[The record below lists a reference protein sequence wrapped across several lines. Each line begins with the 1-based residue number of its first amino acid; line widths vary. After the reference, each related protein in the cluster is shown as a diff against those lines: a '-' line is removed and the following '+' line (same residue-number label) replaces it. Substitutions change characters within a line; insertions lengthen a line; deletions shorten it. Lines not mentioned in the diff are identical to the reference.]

1 MSTITPGRLDDAAPQ
16 KLAIIPRAPDPPS
29 LVRMRRAATG
39 LLVAMTALY
48 VFSHVFGGDHMSW
61 GYVRAFAE
69 AAMVG
74 GLADWF
80 AVTAIFR
87 RPFGLPIPHT
97 AVIPKSQGRIAD
109 ALGAFIAENFLAPA
123 LVSARVAQQDIALA
137 LGKWLSDAERVTKA
151 ADGLV
156 GAVPAILDTLDDET
170 VAEFLRKQASGPL
183 ASQQVAPAIG
193 NMLEALAAQG
203 KHQALLDAAL
213 AELWKWV
220 EENQD
225 TIRAK
230 VRDRTNWVW
239 RMLTVDTQASDAMI
253 GAMED
258 LIAETARDSDH
269 PLRKRVTEILARFA
283 NDLKND
289 PAMHARIGAM
299 TGEVLSHPAVT
310 EAIDAAWAHVKEAL
324 RRDIASDTSQLR
336 AWAVEG
342 LKRVGEGLIEDVRVR
357 DALNDRLRAFIVELA
372 ERHGQDVSR
381 LVSDTIRAWD
391 ADTIV
396 QKLEQNV
403 GRDLQFIRLNG
414 TVIGGLVGLLLHAGG
429 YLFPIMA

>member
-1 MSTITPGRLDDAAPQ
+1 MSSITPDQVPE
-16 KLAIIPRAPDPPS
+16 LALVPRVPDPPS

-39 LLVAMTALY
+39 LLVAMTLLY
-48 VFSHVFGGDHMSW
+48 LVAHVFGGDQISW

-87 RPFGLPIPHT
+87 HPLGLPIPHT

-109 ALGAFIAENFLAPA
+109 ALGDFIAENFLAPA
-123 LVSARVAQQDIALA
+123 LVQERVAKQDMAMA
-137 LGKWLSDAERVTKA
+137 LGRWLSDPAQVTKI

-156 GAVPAILDTLDDET
+156 GAVPSILDTLDDET
-170 VAEFLRKQASGPL
+170 VAAFLRQQASSPL
-183 ASQQVAPAIG
+183 ATQQIAPAIG

-213 AELWKWV
+213 NEGWKWL
-220 EENQD
+220 EENQE
-225 TIRAK
+225 TIRAR
-230 VRDRTNWVW
+230 VRNRTGWLW
-239 RMLTVDTQASDAMI
+239 RMLTVDAQAADAMI

-258 LIAETARDSDH
+258 LIAETANDADH
-269 PLRKRVTEILARFA
+269 PLRKRVTEILAKFA
-283 NDLKND
+283 EELKND
-289 PAMHARIGAM
+289 PVMHARISAM
-299 TGEVLSHPAVT
+299 TEEVFAHPAVS
-310 EAIDAAWAHVKEAL
+310 EALDAAWAHVKAAL
-324 RRDIASDTSQLR
+324 RADLAKEDSQLR
-336 AWAVEG
+336 TWAVEG
-342 LKRVGEGLIEDVRVR
+342 LRRVGEGLTEDATVRE
-357 DALNDRLRAFIVELA
+357 ALNERLRALIVELA
-372 ERHGQDVSR
+372 DRHGKDVSR

-391 ADTIV
+391 ADTVV

-414 TVIGGLVGLLLHAGG
+414 TIIGGLVGLILHAGG
-429 YLFPIMA
+429 HFFPVFN

>member
-1 MSTITPGRLDDAAPQ
+1 MSSTTPDLPLLERVA
-16 KLAIIPRAPDPPS
+16 DPPS
-29 LVRMRRAATG
+29 LVQMRRAATG

-48 VFSHVFGGDHMSW
+48 IGVHVFGGVHQGW
-61 GYVRAFAE
+61 GYVQAFAE

-97 AVIPKSQGRIAD
+97 AVIPKNQGRIAD

-123 LVSARVAQQDIALA
+123 LVAERVAKQDMAMA
-137 LGKWLSDAERVTKA
+137 LGRWLSDRDQVQRV

-156 GAVPAILDTLDDET
+156 GAIPAILDTLDDET
-170 VAEFLRKQASGPL
+170 VAEFLRKQASSPM
-183 ASQQVAPAIG
+183 AAQQVAPAIG

-203 KHQALLDAAL
+203 KHQVLLDAAL
-213 AELWKWV
+213 AEGWKWL
-220 EENQD
+220 EENQE
-225 TIRAK
+225 TIRAR
-230 VRDRTNWVW
+230 VRDRTGWLW
-239 RMLTVDTQASDAMI
+239 RMLSVDAQASGAMI

-258 LIAETARDSDH
+258 LIVETARDPHH
-269 PLRKRVTEILARFA
+269 PLRKRVTDILARFA
-283 NDLKND
+283 GELKND
-289 PAMHARIGAM
+289 PVMHARIATM
-299 TGEVLSHPAVT
+299 TSEVLSHPAVS
-310 EAIDAAWAHVKEAL
+310 EALDAAWAHLKEAL
-324 RRDIASDTSQLR
+324 RKDLAKADSQIR

-342 LKRVGEGLIEDVRVR
+342 LRRLGEGLTEDVVVR
-357 DALNDRLRAFIVELA
+357 DALNDRLRALVVELA
-372 ERHGQDVSR
+372 ARHGQDVSR

-391 ADTIV
+391 ADTVV

-414 TVIGGLVGLLLHAGG
+414 TVIGGLVGLVLHAGG
-429 YLFPIMA
+429 VFFPMLG

>member
-1 MSTITPGRLDDAAPQ
+1 MSSITPDRVPEIVAP
-16 KLAIIPRAPDPPS
+16 LTLIPRAPDPPS

-48 VFSHVFGGDHMSW
+48 VFAHVFGGDHMSW

-123 LVSARVAQQDIALA
+123 LVSARVAKQDIALA
-137 LGKWLSDAERVTKA
+137 LGQWLSDGERVAKA

-170 VAEFLRKQASGPL
+170 VAAFLRKQASSPL

-203 KHQALLDAAL
+203 KHQPLLDAAL
-213 AELWKWV
+213 EELWKWL

-225 TIRAK
+225 TIRTK
-230 VRDRTNWVW
+230 VRDRTNWLW
-239 RMLTVDTQASDAMI
+239 RMLTVDAQASDAMI

-258 LIAETARDSDH
+258 LISETARDPDH
-269 PLRKRVTEILARFA
+269 PLRLRVTEIITRFA
-283 NDLKND
+283 SELKND
-289 PAMHARIGAM
+289 PVMHERIGAM

-310 EAIDAAWAHVKEAL
+310 EALDAAWSHVKESL
-324 RRDIASDTSQLR
+324 RADLAKEDSQLR

-342 LKRVGEGLIEDVRVR
+342 LRRVGEGLVEDVRVR
-357 DALNDRLRAFIVELA
+357 DALNERLRAFIVELA
-372 ERHGQDVSR
+372 ERHGEDVSR

-414 TVIGGLVGLLLHAGG
+414 TIIGGLVGLALHAGG
-429 YLFPIMA
+429 EFFPIMA

>member
-1 MSTITPGRLDDAAPQ
+1 
-16 KLAIIPRAPDPPS
+16 
-29 LVRMRRAATG
+29 
-39 LLVAMTALY
+39 VA
-48 VFSHVFGGDHMSW
+48 HVFGGDHVAW

-109 ALGAFIAENFLAPA
+109 ALGAFIADNFLEPS
-123 LVSARVAQQDIALA
+123 LVAARVAKQDMALA
-137 LGKWLSDAERVTKA
+137 LGRWLSDRDQVLRL

-156 GAVPAILDTLDDET
+156 GAAPAILDTLDDET
-170 VAEFLRKQASGPL
+170 VAEFLRRQASSPL
-183 ASQQVAPAIG
+183 ASRQIAPAIG

-213 AELWKWV
+213 AEVWKWV
-220 EENQD
+220 EENQES
-225 TIRAK
+225 IRAR

-239 RMLTVDTQASDAMI
+239 RLLAVDAQASDAMI

-258 LIAETARDSDH
+258 LIAETARDPDH
-269 PLRKRVTEILARFA
+269 PLRRRVTEMIARFA
-283 NDLKND
+283 ADLKND
-289 PAMHARIGAM
+289 PAMHARIGAI
-299 TGEVLSHPAVT
+299 TAEALSHPAVS
-310 EAIDAAWAHVKEAL
+310 EALDAAWAHVKESL
-324 RRDIASDTSQLR
+324 RRDLAREDSQLR
-336 AWAVEG
+336 AWAIEG
-342 LKRVGEGLIEDVRVR
+342 LMRVGEGLVEDNRVR
-357 DALNDRLRAFIVELA
+357 EALNDRLRALVVELA
-372 ERHGQDVSR
+372 ARHGQDVSR
-381 LVSDTIRAWD
+381 LVSETIRAWD

-414 TVIGGLVGLLLHAGG
+414 TVIGGLVGLALHAGG
-429 YLFPIMA
+429 YVFPALA

>member
-1 MSTITPGRLDDAAPQ
+1 MSSTTPDLPLIQPHA
-16 KLAIIPRAPDPPS
+16 DPSS
-29 LVRMRRAATG
+29 LVQMRRAATG
-39 LLVAMTALY
+39 LLLAMTALY
-48 VFSHVFGGDHMSW
+48 MVANVFGGDHVGW

-123 LVSARVAQQDIALA
+123 LVAERVAKQDMAMA
-137 LGKWLSDAERVTKA
+137 LGRWLSDRDQLQRV

-156 GAVPAILDTLDDET
+156 GAIPAILDTLDDET
-170 VAEFLRKQASGPL
+170 VAAFLRKQASSPL
-183 ASQQVAPAIG
+183 ASQQIAPAIG

-213 AELWKWV
+213 AEGWKWI
-220 EENQD
+220 EDNHE
-225 TIRAK
+225 TIRAR
-230 VRDRTNWVW
+230 VRDRTGWLW
-239 RMLTVDTQASDAMI
+239 RMLSVDAQASDAMI

-258 LIAETARDSDH
+258 LIAETARDPDH
-269 PLRKRVTEILARFA
+269 PLRKRVTDILARFA
-283 NDLKND
+283 GELKND
-289 PAMHARIGAM
+289 PVMHARIATM
-299 TGEVLSHPAVT
+299 TSEVLSHPAVSD
-310 EAIDAAWAHVKEAL
+310 ALDAAWAHVKEAL
-324 RRDIASDTSQLR
+324 RKDLAKEDSQIR

-342 LKRVGEGLIEDVRVR
+342 LRRLGEGLTEDATVR
-357 DALNDRLRAFIVELA
+357 DALNDRLRALVVDLA
-372 ERHGQDVSR
+372 ARHGQDVSR
-381 LVSDTIRAWD
+381 LVSETIRAWD

-414 TVIGGLVGLLLHAGG
+414 TVIGGLVGLVLHAGG
-429 YLFPIMA
+429 EFFPMIG

>member
-1 MSTITPGRLDDAAPQ
+1 MSSITPDNAPD
-16 KLAIIPRAPDPPS
+16 LALVPRVPDPPS

-39 LLVAMTALY
+39 LLLAMTVLY
-48 VFSHVFGGDHMSW
+48 LVAHIFGGDHRSW

-74 GLADWF
+74 GMADWF

-97 AVIPKSQGRIAD
+97 AVIPRSQGRIAD
-109 ALGAFIAENFLAPA
+109 ALGDFIAENFLAPS
-123 LVSARVAQQDIALA
+123 LVSERVAKQDMAMS
-137 LGKWLSDAERVTKA
+137 LGRWLSDPAQGVRI

-170 VAEFLRKQASGPL
+170 VAEFLKKQASSPL
-183 ASQQVAPAIG
+183 ASQQIAPAIG

-213 AELWKWV
+213 AEGWKWL

-225 TIRAK
+225 TIRAR
-230 VRDRTNWVW
+230 VRDRTNWLW
-239 RMLTVDTQASDAMI
+239 RMLTVDAQASDAMI

-258 LIAETARDSDH
+258 LIAETANDPDH
-269 PLRKRVTEILARFA
+269 PLRKRVTELIAKFA
-283 NDLKND
+283 ADLKND
-289 PAMHARIGAM
+289 PVMHARVSAL
-299 TGEVLSHPAVT
+299 TSEALSHPAVS
-310 EAIDAAWAHVKEAL
+310 EALDAAWAHVKASL
-324 RRDIASDTSQLR
+324 RADLTKDDSQIR

-342 LKRVGEGLIEDVRVR
+342 LRRLGEGLTDDANVR
-357 DALNDRLRAFIVELA
+357 DALNDRLRTLVVDLA
-372 ERHGQDVSR
+372 DRHGKDVSR

-391 ADTIV
+391 ADTVV

-414 TVIGGLVGLLLHAGG
+414 TIIGGLVGLVLHAGG
-429 YLFPIMA
+429 EVFPVLG

>member
-1 MSTITPGRLDDAAPQ
+1 MSLTTPDQSAGQVPDLT
-16 KLAIIPRAPDPPS
+16 LVPRAPDPPS

-39 LLVAMTALY
+39 LLIVMTALY
-48 VFSHVFGGDHMSW
+48 LFAHIFGGDHRGW

-87 RPFGLPIPHT
+87 RPLGLPIPHT
-97 AVIPKSQGRIAD
+97 AVIPRSQGRIAD
-109 ALGAFIAENFLAPA
+109 ALGDFIAENFLAPA
-123 LVSARVAQQDIALA
+123 LVSERVAKQDMAMA
-137 LGKWLSDAERVTKA
+137 LGRWLSDPAQVVRI

-170 VAEFLRKQASGPL
+170 VAEFLKKQAASPL
-183 ASQQVAPAIG
+183 ASQQIAPAIG

-213 AELWKWV
+213 SEGWKWL
-220 EENQD
+220 EQNQD
-225 TIRAK
+225 TIRSR
-230 VRDRTNWVW
+230 VRDRTNWLW
-239 RMLTVDTQASDAMI
+239 RMLTVDAQASDAMI

-258 LIAETARDSDH
+258 LIAETASDPDH
-269 PLRKRVTEILARFA
+269 PLRKRVTELIAKFA
-283 NDLKND
+283 DDLKND
-289 PAMHARIGAM
+289 PVMHARVSAL
-299 TGEVLSHPAVT
+299 TSEALAHPAVS
-310 EAIDAAWAHVKEAL
+310 EALDAAWAHVKASL
-324 RRDIASDTSQLR
+324 REDLTKEDSQIR

-342 LKRVGEGLIEDVRVR
+342 LRRLGEGLTEDATVR
-357 DALNDRLRAFIVELA
+357 DALNERLRTLVVDLA
-372 ERHGQDVSR
+372 DRHGKNVSR

-391 ADTIV
+391 ADTVV

-414 TVIGGLVGLLLHAGG
+414 TIIGGLVGLVLHAGG
-429 YLFPIMA
+429 EIFPVLG

>member
-1 MSTITPGRLDDAAPQ
+1 MSLTTPDQVPDLT
-16 KLAIIPRAPDPPS
+16 LVPRAPDPPS

-39 LLVAMTALY
+39 LLVAMTLLY
-48 VFSHVFGGDHMSW
+48 IFAHIFGGDHMSW

-87 RPFGLPIPHT
+87 RPLGLPIPHT

-109 ALGAFIAENFLAPA
+109 ALGAFIADNFLAPT
-123 LVSARVAQQDIALA
+123 LVQERVSKQDMALA
-137 LGKWLSDAERVTKA
+137 LGKWLADPGQVTKI

-170 VAEFLRKQASGPL
+170 VAAFLRKQASSPL
-183 ASQQVAPAIG
+183 ATQQIAPAIG

-213 AELWKWV
+213 EEGWKWL

-225 TIRAK
+225 SIRAR
-230 VRDRTNWVW
+230 VRNRTGWLW
-239 RMLTVDTQASDAMI
+239 RMLTVDAQASDAMI

-258 LIAETARDSDH
+258 LIAETARDPDH
-269 PLRKRVTEILARFA
+269 PLRKRVTEILSRFA
-283 NDLKND
+283 DELKSD
-289 PAMHARIGAM
+289 PIMHARISAM
-299 TGEVLSHPAVT
+299 TEEVLAHPAVS
-310 EAIDAAWAHVKEAL
+310 EALDAAWSHVKSAL
-324 RRDIASDTSQLR
+324 RADLAKEDSQLR

-342 LKRVGEGLIEDVRVR
+342 LRRVGEGLIEDMTVRE
-357 DALNDRLRAFIVELA
+357 ALNERLRALVVELA
-372 ERHGQDVSR
+372 DRHGKDVSR
-381 LVSDTIRAWD
+381 LVSETIRAWD
-391 ADTIV
+391 ADTVV

-429 YLFPIMA
+429 HLFPAFN

>member
-1 MSTITPGRLDDAAPQ
+1 MSLTTPELPLLQPTA
-16 KLAIIPRAPDPPS
+16 DPSS
-29 LVRMRRAATG
+29 LVQMRRAATG
-39 LLVAMTALY
+39 LLLAMTALY
-48 VFSHVFGGDHMSW
+48 VSVHLFGGAHPAW

-123 LVSARVAQQDIALA
+123 LVAERVAKQDMAMA
-137 LGKWLSDAERVTKA
+137 LGRWLSDRDQLGRV

-156 GAVPAILDTLDDET
+156 GAIPAILDTLDDAT
-170 VAEFLRKQASGPL
+170 VAEFLRKQAASPL
-183 ASQQVAPAIG
+183 ASQQIAPAIG

-203 KHQALLDAAL
+203 KHQVLLDAAL
-213 AELWKWV
+213 AEGWKWL
-220 EENQD
+220 EENQEA
-225 TIRAK
+225 IRAR
-230 VRDRTNWVW
+230 VRDRTGWLW
-239 RMLTVDTQASDAMI
+239 RMLAVDAQASGAMI

-258 LIAETARDSDH
+258 LIAEAARDPDH
-269 PLRKRVTEILARFA
+269 PLRRRVTDILARFA
-283 NDLKND
+283 GDLKND
-289 PAMHARIGAM
+289 PVMHARIATV
-299 TGEVLSHPAVT
+299 TGEVLSHPAVSD
-310 EAIDAAWAHVKEAL
+310 ALDAAWAHVKEAL
-324 RRDIASDTSQLR
+324 RKDLAKEDSQLR
-336 AWAVEG
+336 AWALEG
-342 LKRVGEGLIEDVRVR
+342 LRRLGEGLTEDATVR
-357 DALNDRLRAFIVELA
+357 DALNDRLRALVVELA
-372 ERHGQDVSR
+372 ARHGTDVSR
-381 LVSDTIRAWD
+381 LVSETIRAWD

-429 YLFPIMA
+429 ELFPMIG

>member
-1 MSTITPGRLDDAAPQ
+1 MSLTSPDQGPDLALAA
-16 KLAIIPRAPDPPS
+16 RTPDPPS

-39 LLVAMTALY
+39 LLVAMTLLY
-48 VFSHVFGGDHMSW
+48 IFAHVFGGDHMSW

-74 GLADWF
+74 GMADWF

-109 ALGAFIAENFLAPA
+109 ALGDFIAENFLEPA
-123 LVSARVAQQDIALA
+123 LVQERVAKQDMALA
-137 LGKWLSDAERVTKA
+137 LGKWFSDPNQVTKI

-156 GAVPAILDTLDDET
+156 GAMPAILDTLDDET
-170 VAEFLRKQASGPL
+170 VAAFLRKQASSPL
-183 ASQQVAPAIG
+183 ATQQIAPAIG
-193 NMLEALAAQG
+193 NMLEAVAAQG

-213 AELWKWV
+213 NEGWKWL
-220 EENQD
+220 EENQE
-225 TIRAK
+225 TIRAR
-230 VRDRTNWVW
+230 VRNRTGWLW
-239 RMLTVDTQASDAMI
+239 RMLTVDAQAADAMI

-258 LIAETARDSDH
+258 LIAETANDADH
-269 PLRKRVTEILARFA
+269 PLRKRVTEILAKFA
-283 NDLKND
+283 EELKNA
-289 PAMHARIGAM
+289 PAMHARISAM
-299 TGEVLSHPAVT
+299 TEEVLSHPAVS
-310 EAIDAAWAHVKEAL
+310 EALDAAWAHVKTAL
-324 RRDIASDTSQLR
+324 RADLAKEDSQLR

-342 LKRVGEGLIEDVRVR
+342 LRRVGEGLIDDATVRE
-357 DALNDRLRAFIVELA
+357 ALNERLRALIVELA
-372 ERHGQDVSR
+372 DRHGKDVSR

-414 TVIGGLVGLLLHAGG
+414 TIIGGLVGLILHAGG
-429 YLFPIMA
+429 HFFPVFN

>member
-1 MSTITPGRLDDAAPQ
+1 
-16 KLAIIPRAPDPPS
+16 
-29 LVRMRRAATG
+29 MRRAASG
-39 LLVAMTALY
+39 LLLAMTVLY
-48 VFSHVFGGDHMSW
+48 VGVHVFGGAHPGW
-61 GYVRAFAE
+61 GYVQAFAE

-123 LVSARVAQQDIALA
+123 LVAERVAKQDMAMA
-137 LGKWLSDAERVTKA
+137 LGRWLSDRDQLRRV

-156 GAVPAILDTLDDET
+156 GAIPAILDTLDDET
-170 VAEFLRKQASGPL
+170 VAEFLRKQASSPL
-183 ASQQVAPAIG
+183 ASQQIAPAIG

-203 KHQALLDAAL
+203 KHQVLLDAAL
-213 AELWKWV
+213 AEGWIWL

-225 TIRAK
+225 AIRVR
-230 VRDRTNWVW
+230 VRDRTGWLW
-239 RMLTVDTQASDAMI
+239 RMLSVDAQASGAMI

-258 LIAETARDSDH
+258 LIAETARDPGH
-269 PLRKRVTEILARFA
+269 PLRKRVTEIISRFA
-283 NDLKND
+283 GDLKND
-289 PAMHARIGAM
+289 PVMHARIATM
-299 TGEVLSHPAVT
+299 TSEVLSHPAVS
-310 EAIDAAWAHVKEAL
+310 EALDAAWAHVKEAL
-324 RRDIASDTSQLR
+324 RKDLAKEDSQIR

-342 LKRVGEGLIEDVRVR
+342 LSRLGEGLTEDATVR
-357 DALNDRLRAFIVELA
+357 DALNDRLRALVVELA
-372 ERHGQDVSR
+372 ARHGQDVSR
-381 LVSDTIRAWD
+381 LVSETIRAWD

-403 GRDLQFIRLNG
+403 GRDLQFIRVNG
-414 TVIGGLVGLLLHAGG
+414 TVIGGLVGLVLHAGAAFFSMPG
-429 YLFPIMA
+429 